1 MLTSTAL
8 LALMLQLSP
17 PEATTSLSLPSEGHE
32 TLEARTARYESIADD
47 VLVVANSDPPLFRGT
62 NAIDRTALLLLV
74 TTYFESSGWHWA
86 VDTGA
91 KLGDHGRSWCIA
103 QIHLPG
109 ARRTPEGWA
118 GPDLIEDRRKCLRAS
133 MRVLRASLALCTR
146 RPQADRLAPYLSG
159 SCFVAVDDSR
169 RRWVVFQHALRQ
181 VESWM
186 LSG

>member
-17 PEATTSLSLPSEGHE
+17 PEAITSLSLPSEGHE

-47 VLVVANSDPPLFRGT
+47 VLAVANSDPPLFNGT
-62 NAIDRTALLLLV
+62 NAADRTALLLLI
-74 TTYFESSGWHWA
+74 TTFYESNGWHWA
-86 VDTGA
+86 IDTGA

-118 GPDLIEDRRKCLRAS
+118 GRDLIEDRRKCLRAS
-133 MRVLRASLALCTR
+133 VRVLRASLALCTR

-159 SCFVAVDDSR
+159 SCFVAVTDSR
-169 RRWVVFQHALRQ
+169 RRWFTFQRAVRQ
-181 VESWM
+181 VESGM
-186 LSG
+186 TPG